1 MNLYPQEDLTI
12 DTTIAAGDIETY
24 VSPTFYVPKVSWLVQ
39 RNGMDAG
46 RSLMYSL
53 NGSEGNH
60 QHANGLSVEF
70 YGKGLTLG
78 PDAGIGQSLYSG
90 LDYLEYYSQFPSH
103 NTVCVDGIS
112 SYPVMKSNHGF
123 KLLHSYPPPVYGR
136 RTELGIGELLQGS
149 LLYRDILP

>member
-1 MNLYPQEDLTI
+1 MNLYPQEELAI

-60 QHANGLSVEF
+60 QHGQRLVGGVLWE
-70 YGKGLTLG
+70 G
-78 PDAGIGQSLYSG
+78 PDVGA
-90 LDYLEYYSQFPSH
+90 
-103 NTVCVDGIS
+103 
-112 SYPVMKSNHGF
+112 
-123 KLLHSYPPPVYGR
+123 
-136 RTELGIGELLQGS
+136 
-149 LLYRDILP
+149 

>member
-1 MNLYPQEDLTI
+1 MPGGIGKRKQEERFTAMLRCFEPDFAAAQDRPRSGGNLINLYPQEDLTI

-78 PDAGIGQSLYSG
+78 PDAASG
-90 LDYLEYYSQFPSH
+90 SPCIPVWTIWSI
-103 NTVCVDGIS
+103 TAS
-112 SYPVMKSNHGF
+112 SPVTIRF
-123 KLLHSYPPPVYGR
+123 VWTAFLLIP
-136 RTELGIGELLQGS
+136 
-149 LLYRDILP
+149 